1 MPEIDDEEDEGEII
15 RVLVQP
21 HRESNFHSNDLKEIS
36 IKSNTNQFNHQ
47 VSKFSCFQPDT
58 QKMNSLC
65 EEVTVKRNNTTNNA
79 KVGQAVSIK
88 EDQLDSEEKSYEY
101 SEEEDDQ

>member
-58 QKMNSLC
+58 
-65 EEVTVKRNNTTNNA
+65 
-79 KVGQAVSIK
+79 
-88 EDQLDSEEKSYEY
+88 
-101 SEEEDDQ
+101 